1 MATHTLGMQVRAAP
15 TLCLS
20 CLPHVL
26 PSPPCLPSFPGFM
39 LDQPLVLL
47 YHCLLSHPFQI
58 ASWPEWGRALQALTK
73 QEQ

>member
-1 MATHTLGMQVRAAP
+1 
-15 TLCLS
+15 
-20 CLPHVL
+20 
-26 PSPPCLPSFPGFM
+26 M

-58 ASWPEWGRALQALTK
+58 ASWPEWGRTLQALTK